1 MEKVKERSEIL
12 EQDKWKIEDIFETHE
27 DFLNAIKECRDLLKE
42 LKKYEGHIMD
52 SSESLEAFLKLDT
65 EISIL
70 VEKLGGYTS
79 NRENTDLI
87 NEEYK
92 IDSGL
97 VSDLYNYINENFA
110 FITPEELEAGEAK
123 VMSLLTN
130 DYLKTYT
137 KEFKDLFKRQ
147 EHILSKH
154 DEELLAKVNSAFTS
168 NNEVM
173 SIFKDGELRFP
184 KIKDEDGNLVELTLN
199 NYSNFA
205 LSKNREVRKNAYLA
219 REEVLSKYKNTFTEL
234 LKRELKSN
242 IALAKVHNYK
252 NVLANAMFNDDLD
265 ESIYYNL
272 IDTVNANLN
281 VLHDYEL
288 MRKKVLKIDD
298 YSNYDMA
305 VSLSE
310 VKDKKYTF
318 TEAKSLVMKALS
330 VLGDNYIKDL
340 EKAFNDRWIDKYSNR
355 NKISGAYATTG
366 IYSIHPY
373 VLLNYQG
380 HLDDVSTLAHELGHA
395 MHTFYAMSNQPYQYA
410 DYSIFVAEV
419 ASTTNEL
426 LLNNYIL
433 NTSDDKELK
442 LNILNQMLDLIDGT
456 LFRQTMFAEFED
468 FLYKTLENEK
478 PFTAEILGNKF
489 YELQKKYNGEYV
501 NTLEIGKND
510 WSRVDH
516 FYYGYYVYKYAT
528 SICASL
534 ALTKKI
540 LAGDTIARD
549 NYLKFLK
556 LGSSVSP
563 LEALKVAGVDL
574 TEKQVINDAISMFKF
589 YLEQYK
595 KLREIN

>member
-27 DFLNAIKECRDLLKE
+27 DFLNAIKECKELLKE
-42 LKKYEGHIMD
+42 LKKYEGHITD
-52 SSESLEAFLKLDT
+52 SSASLESFLRLDT
-65 EISIL
+65 KISIL
-70 VEKLGGYTS
+70 VEKLSGYTS

-92 IDSGL
+92 IDSNL
-97 VSDLYNYINENFA
+97 VSDLFDYINAEFA

-130 DYLKTYT
+130 AYLKTYE

-147 EHILSKH
+147 KHILSKH
-154 DEELLAKVNSAFTS
+154 DEELLAKVNPAFTS
-168 NNEVM
+168 NNDVM

-205 LSKNREVRKNAYLA
+205 LSKNREVRKSAYLA

-242 IALAKVHNYK
+242 IAIAKVRNYK
-252 NVLANAMFNDDLD
+252 NVLASAMFSDDLD

-272 IDTVNANLN
+272 IDTVNANLS
-281 VLHDYEL
+281 VLHDYQL
-288 MRKKVLKIDD
+288 MRKKILKLDD
-298 YSNYDMA
+298 YSNYDMS
-305 VSLSE
+305 VSLNE
-310 VKDKKYTF
+310 TKDTKYSF
-318 TEAKSLVMKALS
+318 SEAKDLVMKALS
-330 VLGDNYIKDL
+330 ILGDTYIKDL
-340 EKAFNDRWIDKYSNR
+340 EKAFKDRWIDKYSNR

-366 IYSIHPY
+366 IYSVHPY

-395 MHTFYAMSNQPYQYA
+395 MHTFYSMSNQPYQYA
-410 DYSIFVAEV
+410 DYSIFIAEV

-433 NTSDDKELK
+433 NTSEDKELK
-442 LNILNQMLDLIDGT
+442 LSILNQMLDLIDGT

-468 FLYKTLENEK
+468 FLYKTLESEK
-478 PFTAEILGNKF
+478 PFTSEILGNKF
-489 YELQKKYNGEYV
+489 YELQKKYNGKHV

-516 FYYGYYVYKYAT
+516 FYYVYYVYKYAT

-534 ALTKKI
+534 AIAKKI
-540 LAGDTIARD
+540 LAGDIKARD
-549 NYLKFLK
+549 NYLNFLK

-574 TEKQVINDAISMFKF
+574 SDKEVINDAISMFKS
-589 YLEQYK
+589 YLDEYK
-595 KLREIN
+595 KLKEIN